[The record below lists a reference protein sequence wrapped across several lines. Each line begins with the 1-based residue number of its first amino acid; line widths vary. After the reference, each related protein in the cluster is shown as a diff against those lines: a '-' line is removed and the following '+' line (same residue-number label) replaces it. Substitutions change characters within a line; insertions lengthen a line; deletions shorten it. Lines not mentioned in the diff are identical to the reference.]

1 MSTTKEQHATGASV
15 RSSLTAPADARKLLS
30 LLRAAKTQ
38 QDLTAQPARGRGL
51 WLNTNTWQAVV
62 KQLELQLAEVEALQ
76 RQIHERDQLLAE
88 LRGEAAAD
96 RQAQQRTTAAL
107 QAQIGELLGQ
117 VANLQ
122 AQLAAKTEAWEQHK
136 RDLEAQA
143 DNLLALLH
151 DRQGLLADN
160 DGLQDALAAAQAA
173 AAAAERRAADAE
185 ARATELQRMHEYMM
199 GKAESGLTE
208 RDSQAMRI
216 RDLTT
221 TLAEARHQA
230 DTYRLQLQSR
240 SQPAEELTRDLKRL
254 QADNR
259 RLVALLA
266 TVPEYRVMAGEV
278 AGEHGCHYIPLEEC
292 LMARHLVEDL
302 HPQLLDRP
310 VREVAG
316 GLAGPGRLRDPDGPD
331 PALTVVLDEQYHWV
345 PRKALETGA
354 ALMRRMMPALP
365 MSQLLT
371 LVAELNKVWRDREK
385 ARLAEVAAA
394 HAAEIKRLTAT
405 FKQRAPY
412 EAVVAG
418 EKLNDLKRR
427 LKAQAAQSAALAA
440 AARGDQKRGEEDC
453 KAMLHAGLSTITDL
467 SRQVARLSTRNKKL
481 SVKAAKK
488 RAEAEA
494 RGQPVCSSC
503 LDRLLLPASNEA
515 AHYLGRALGVET
527 QAPAP
532 PGGPAAVAAAYPSD
546 SAAATAGT
554 PPGAGGGAV
563 DASLPFQQYQLI
575 ASSADGEGPY
585 HEPRLY
591 TEPLDAGAAFRSQ
604 ASAAGGGGRG
614 GGGEHPAWMAPA
626 PATVRVNLV
635 QPPASPPPPPL
646 STMSVWRQREAAAA
660 AAAAAG
666 TPTRHSMLSAAA
678 AAAPEG
684 RSHASTAAATGAAV
698 AGSAPSTTLLVEPT
712 ADGVSITALNASA
725 GAGAGPG
732 LGLGLGLG
740 GSEAGGP
747 EQSAFSLSEWRSGP
761 VNAGAEP
768 VTVQLQMGG
777 GPGASPGRQLLLA
790 AGGAVPGQALQ
801 GGAGG
806 GSSVAAQQRGTPVRV
821 SVRFPRHDMP
831 GSSLTSTRAM
841 P

>member
-1 MSTTKEQHATGASV
+1 MSTTKEQQATGASM
-15 RSSLTAPADARKLLS
+15 RSSMTAPADARKLLS

-51 WLNTNTWQAVV
+51 WLNAATWQAVV
-62 KQLELQLAEVEALQ
+62 KQLELQLADVAALQ
-76 RQIHERDQLLAE
+76 RQVHERDQLLAE
-88 LRGEAAAD
+88 LRAEAAAD
-96 RQAQQRTTAAL
+96 RQAQQRTIAEL

-117 VANLQ
+117 VANLH

-143 DNLLALLH
+143 DHLLALLH

-160 DGLQDALAAAQAA
+160 DGLRDGLAAAQAA
-173 AAAAERRAADAE
+173 AAAAERRAAEAE

-221 TLAEARHQA
+221 ALAEARHQA

-266 TVPEYRVMAGEV
+266 VVPEYRVLAGEV

-310 VREVAG
+310 VREVPG

-331 PALTVVLDEQYHWV
+331 PALSVVLDEQYHWV
-345 PRKALETGA
+345 PRQALETGA

-394 HAAEIKRLTAT
+394 HSAEIKQLTAT

-427 LKAQAAQSAALAA
+427 LKAQAAQAAALAA
-440 AARGDQKRGEEDC
+440 AAKGDQKRSEDDC

-467 SRQVARLSTRNKKL
+467 SRQVSRLSTRNKKL

-515 AHYLGRALGVET
+515 AHYLGRALGAES
-527 QAPAP
+527 QPPPGAPA
-532 PGGPAAVAAAYPSD
+532 YPND
-546 SAAATAGT
+546 SAAAIAGT
-554 PPGAGGGAV
+554 PGAAGGG
-563 DASLPFQQYQLI
+563 DASLSFQQYQLV

-591 TEPLDAGAAFRSQ
+591 TEPIDAAPSLRSRAA
-604 ASAAGGGGRG
+604 AAG

-626 PATVRVNLV
+626 TATVRVNVV
-635 QPPASPPPPPL
+635 QPPASPPQQPL

-666 TPTRHSMLSAAA
+666 TPTRHSALSTMAA
-678 AAAPEG
+678 EG

-698 AGSAPSTTLLVEPT
+698 AGSTLLMEST
-712 ADGVSITALNASA
+712 ADGLSITATNAPASL
-725 GAGAGPG
+725 GA
-732 LGLGLGLG
+732 GLG
-740 GSEAGGP
+740 GAEAGGP
-747 EQSAFSLSEWRSGP
+747 EQSTASLSEWRSGP
-761 VNAGAEP
+761 VPAGGGGSEP
-768 VTVQLQMGG
+768 LTVHLQMGG
-777 GPGASPGRQLLLA
+777 PGMSPGRQLLLSTGG
-790 AGGAVPGQALQ
+790 AGGAVHGQGQ
-801 GGAGG
+801 QQHQGAGG
-806 GSSVAAQQRGTPVRV
+806 GSILAMEAQQRGTPVRV
-821 SVRFPRHDMP
+821 SVRFPRHDML
-831 GSSLTSTRAM
+831 GGTLTTTRAM

>member
-1 MSTTKEQHATGASV
+1 M
-15 RSSLTAPADARKLLS
+15 PA
-30 LLRAAKTQ
+30 
-38 QDLTAQPARGRGL
+38 
-51 WLNTNTWQAVV
+51 
-62 KQLELQLAEVEALQ
+62 QLADVEALQ
-76 RQIHERDQLLAE
+76 RQVHERDQLLAE
-88 LRGEAAAD
+88 LRAEAAAD
-96 RQAQQRTTAAL
+96 RQAQQRTISEL

-143 DNLLALLH
+143 RTQGRGRSGYGRQAGQILSRMAKTDWEGRRADHLLSLLH

-160 DGLQDALAAAQAA
+160 DGLRDGLAAAQAA

-221 TLAEARHQA
+221 ALAEARHQA
-230 DTYRLQLQSR
+230 DTYRLQLQQR
-240 SQPAEELTRDLKRL
+240 SQPAEELARDLKRL

-266 TVPEYRVMAGEV
+266 VVPEYRVLAGEV
-278 AGEHGCHYIPLEEC
+278 AGDHGCHYIPLEEC

-310 VREVAG
+310 VGEVPG
-316 GLAGPGRLRDPDGPD
+316 GLAGPGRLRDPDGAD

-394 HAAEIKRLTAT
+394 HAAEIKRLIAT

-427 LKAQAAQSAALAA
+427 LKAQAAQAAALAA
-440 AARGDQKRGEEDC
+440 AAKGDQKRSEDDS

-467 SRQVARLSTRNKKL
+467 SRQVARLNTRNKKL
-481 SVKAAKK
+481 SSKAARK

-515 AHYLGRALGVET
+515 AHYLGRALGVES
-527 QAPAP
+527 QPPPDAP
-532 PGGPAAVAAAYPSD
+532 AYPSD

-554 PPGAGGGAV
+554 PGVAGGGGG
-563 DASLPFQQYQLI
+563 DNSLPFQQYQLV
-575 ASSADGEGPY
+575 APSADSEGPY

-591 TEPLDAGAAFRSQ
+591 REPVHATPTLRSHAA
-604 ASAAGGGGRG
+604 AAAGGGGA
-614 GGGEHPAWMAPA
+614 EHHPAWRAPA
-626 PATVRVNLV
+626 AATVRVNVV

-646 STMSVWRQREAAAA
+646 SNMSVWRQREAAAA

-666 TPTRHSMLSAAA
+666 TPTRHSAYSAMATV
-678 AAAPEG
+678 
-684 RSHASTAAATGAAV
+684 ASGVSLT
-698 AGSAPSTTLLVEPT
+698 GSAPSTTLLMEPT
-712 ADGVSITALNASA
+712 ADGLSITAFNAPAQADA
-725 GAGAGPG
+725 GAGLAG
-732 LGLGLGLG
+732 L
-740 GSEAGGP
+740 EAAVP
-747 EQSAFSLSEWRSGP
+747 ERSTASLSEWRSGP
-761 VNAGAEP
+761 VPAGGNGAEP
-768 VTVQLQMGG
+768 LTVQLQMG
-777 GPGASPGRQLLLA
+777 GPGASPGRQLLLSTGGTSG
-790 AGGAVPGQALQ
+790 AGQGQQQQQ
-801 GGAGG
+801 GGGGG
-806 GSSVAAQQRGTPVRV
+806 GSILAMQAQQRGTPVRV

-831 GSSLTSTRAM
+831 GGTGTATRAM
-841 P
+841 Q